1 MHRAPHFTN
10 HSTQAISLVL
20 VVVLVLDFVPKG
32 ESLDIVP
39 SVPYSDC
46 GSVVPWHP
54 WKIENEHESDWQIEE
69 MEVVPGEKA
78 AFGDCISGSIR

>member
-1 MHRAPHFTN
+1 LTDQLRC
-10 HSTQAISLVL
+10 L

-39 SVPYSDC
+39 SVPFSDC

-54 WKIENEHESDWQIEE
+54 WKIENDDENEDENDWQIEE
-69 MEVVPGEKA
+69 MEVVPGENA
-78 AFGDCISGSIR
+78 ALRDCISGSIR